1 MSAVIGNPL
10 LLPTEGYQ
18 ISRSVR
24 LRSSASAYFNRT
36 PASAGNRKTW
46 TWSGWVKRGILNSSG
61 AVAYPLFAVPTGTTD
76 STWFEFRFVSD
87 FLYVGGYS
95 TNWRITSQVFRDP
108 SAWYHIVLTVDTTQA
123 TANDRLKLYVNGT
136 QVTTFST
143 TNNPTQNAD
152 LGINQASATYIGLS
166 NSQYFDGYLTEIN
179 FIDGQA
185 LTPSSFGFIDPSTGV
200 WGPRKYTGTYG
211 TNGFY
216 LNFSDNSNNSST
228 TIGKDYSGNGNN
240 WTPNNISVTAGVTYD
255 SMLDVPT
262 LWADGGNGRGNY
274 AVLNPLDRG
283 GGTVADGNLSITNN
297 TANHFYSRHSMQL
310 PTSGKWYWEVTGT
323 WDSNSRNGLGVLASS
338 TVLNNYP
345 WGTAQSFGWYLGS
358 NTSNW
363 YWSNNGSLGFNIV
376 PSSPA
381 VFQICYD
388 ADNGTIY
395 AGINNTFYSSAGA
408 SSGNPST
415 LTNPTSSSVPAGLFP
430 ATGVYQSGSMVVNHG
445 QRPFAYTPPTG
456 FKALN
461 TQNLPE
467 PTIRRGNQ
475 YFNAVTYTGTGAA
488 RSVTGAGF
496 QPDLVWIKNRS
507 AAISHGLNDSV
518 RGAGKFLYSNLT
530 DAEGNFPTDFAS
542 FDADGFSLGS
552 ATGAVTNTNGS
563 SYVAWQWKEGATQG
577 FDIVTFAFPASG
589 PWTLA
594 HSLGVAPKMVIVKS
608 RSNGAQPWVVYHAAV
623 GNTGYLLLN
632 TTDAFAANATVWNNT
647 SPSSTVV
654 TMGSGFTSTNYGA
667 NGVAYLFS
675 EVAGFSR
682 FGSYTGNGSADG
694 PFVFTGFRPRWVMTK
709 RTDSSTSGN
718 WMITDAARNTYNL
731 AGEILIPNLPDQEY
745 TQDGIDM
752 LSNGF
757 KIRAST
763 GNRNTNG
770 GTFIYAA
777 FAEHPFKLSLSR

>member
-1 MSAVIGNPL
+1 VSAVIGNPL

-577 FDIVTFAFPASG
+577 FDIVTLHRG
-589 PWTLA
+589 
-594 HSLGVAPKMVIVKS
+594 
-608 RSNGAQPWVVYHAAV
+608 
-623 GNTGYLLLN
+623 
-632 TTDAFAANATVWNNT
+632 
-647 SPSSTVV
+647 
-654 TMGSGFTSTNYGA
+654 
-667 NGVAYLFS
+667 
-675 EVAGFSR
+675 
-682 FGSYTGNGSADG
+682 
-694 PFVFTGFRPRWVMTK
+694 
-709 RTDSSTSGN
+709 
-718 WMITDAARNTYNL
+718 
-731 AGEILIPNLPDQEY
+731 
-745 TQDGIDM
+745 
-752 LSNGF
+752 
-757 KIRAST
+757 
-763 GNRNTNG
+763 
-770 GTFIYAA
+770 
-777 FAEHPFKLSLSR
+777 

>member
-1 MSAVIGNPL
+1 VSAVIGNPL

-577 FDIVTFAFPASG
+577 FDIVTYTGTGSN
-589 PWTLA
+589 TTVA
-594 HSLGVAPKMVIVKS
+594 HNLGVAPRMIIFKR
-608 RSNGAQPWVVYHAAV
+608 RSAIANWAVYHASI
-623 GNTGYLLLN
+623 GNTGALALDL
-632 TTDAFAANATVWNNT
+632 TIATDTNVAYFNNT
-647 SPSSTVV
+647 SPTSSVFTVGTGNSV
-654 TMGSGFTSTNYGA
+654 NASTSTY
-667 NGVAYLFS
+667 VAYLFA

-682 FGSYTGNGSADG
+682 FGSYTGNGSSDG
-694 PFVFTGFRPRWVMTK
+694 PFVFTGFRPRWVMVK
-709 RTDSSTSGN
+709 YYSGSGAN
-718 WMITDAARNTYNL
+718 HWWIWDTARNTYNAMNDTL
-731 AGEILIPNLPDQEY
+731 VANLSVSEQSPLP
-745 TQDGIDM
+745 IDVTA
-752 LSNGF
+752 NGF
-757 KIRAST
+757 KFRTS
-763 GNRNTNG
+763 NG
-770 GTFIYAA
+770 EMNGSGTSYIYAA
-777 FAEHPFKLSLSR
+777 FAEFPFKTALAR